1 MTQLTNSNQRQITF
15 QGQMQDLNRRIESK
29 RAMQKQ
35 LMAVIRRSGRL
46 MCELGGEIRDLEKE
60 KRRLEI
66 KNDNERR
73 YNL

>member
-1 MTQLTNSNQRQITF
+1 MTQLANSNQRQIAF
-15 QGQMQDLNRRIESK
+15 QGQIGELEMRLESK